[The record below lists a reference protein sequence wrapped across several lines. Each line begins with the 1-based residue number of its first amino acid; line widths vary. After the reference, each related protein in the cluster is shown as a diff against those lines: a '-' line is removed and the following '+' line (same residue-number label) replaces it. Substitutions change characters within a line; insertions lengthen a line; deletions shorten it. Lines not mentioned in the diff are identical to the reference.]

1 MLFAE
6 HVGRCGG
13 RAVVHVTRADGT
25 APATRHRAQGFPC
38 GLTPRF
44 SLNRLAQR
52 AQQSLNLFCLS
63 VLRFLSKTNARIAF
77 EI

>member
-1 MLFAE
+1 MLYAE

-13 RAVVHVTRADGT
+13 HAVVHVTEADG
-25 APATRHRAQGFPC
+25 AVAATRHHAQGFPC

-52 AQQSLNLFCLS
+52 AQQSLKLFLP
-63 VLRFLSKTNARIAF
+63 VGLLFF
-77 EI
+77 VYHV